1 MARVRSG
8 ARQIGNPEL
17 KRMSSRY
24 GCTRPRTADGGK
36 NGESGQT
43 LPILVLFMVSLLGI
57 AGLVIDVGGWYLGK
71 QQVQAAADAG
81 ALAGAAQLPQGW
93 SYAQPAADSE
103 YTKNGKGGDS
113 DTVSNTTD
121 LVANDSVTV
130 AASRVAPGY
139 FSRLFGYSGVTLRA
153 SATAT
158 IESVVGYRSTG
169 NVMPWGIM
177 RGSYTVGTNYSMK
190 IANDGSSQSGALDVP
205 YESACSGASGSSDYR
220 NLITGTTMSCPLSV
234 GEIMGLQSGSIPGPT
249 QQGINARIGTFQ
261 PADQIVTVGA
271 NGTATIIQPNSPQ
284 LVLIPIIENQAGT
297 TNWTGGS
304 MNVRI
309 VGFAWF
315 VITGV
320 SGNGQKV
327 TVTGE
332 FVGLTTSD
340 PNATLGGYTGLPGGA
355 TAVELTK

>member
-1 MARVRSG
+1 M
-8 ARQIGNPEL
+8 PFP
-17 KRMSSRY
+17 SR
-24 GCTRPRTADGGK
+24 GTSTPPANSAAAGRGGQ
-36 NGESGQT
+36 SGQT
-43 LPILVLFMVSLLGI
+43 LPLLVLFMVSLIGVT
-57 AGLVIDVGGWYLGK
+57 GLVIDIGGWYLQK

-81 ALAGAAQLPQGW
+81 ALAGATQLPQGW
-93 SYAQPAADSE
+93 SYAQPAAQTE
-103 YTKNGKGGDS
+103 YGKNGKGGDAA
-113 DTVSNTTD
+113 TVSNTTD
-121 LVANDSVTV
+121 LVPNDSVTV

-139 FSRLFGYSGVTLRA
+139 FSRLFGFSGVTVGG
-153 SATAT
+153 SAQAT
-158 IESVVGYRSTG
+158 IESVVGYKSTG

-177 RGSYTVGTNYSMK
+177 RGSYTVGTSYSMK

-205 YESACSGASGSSDYR
+205 YESGCSGASGSSDYR
-220 NLITGTTMSCPLSV
+220 HLINGTTLACPLSV
-234 GEIMGLQSGSIPGPT
+234 GQILGLQSGSIPGPT
-249 QQGINARIGTFQ
+249 QQGITDRIGTFQ
-261 PADQIVTVGA
+261 PASQIITVGA
-271 NGTATIIQPNSPQ
+271 NGTATILQPNSPQ
-284 LVLIPIIENQAGT
+284 LVLIPIIENQDGT

-332 FVGLTTSD
+332 FVGIESAD

-355 TAVELTK
+355 TSVELTK

>member
-1 MARVRSG
+1 MPSPPGCNHRSAR
-8 ARQIGNPEL
+8 ARGRE
-17 KRMSSRY
+17 
-24 GCTRPRTADGGK
+24 A
-36 NGESGQT
+36 GQT
-43 LPILVLFMVSLLGI
+43 LPLLVLFVVSLLGV

-81 ALAGAAQLPQGW
+81 ALAGASQLPVGW
-93 SYAQPAADSE
+93 SYAQTAAQGE
-103 YTKNGKGGDS
+103 YSKNGMGGDS
-113 DTVSNTTD
+113 DTVANTSD

-130 AASRVAPGY
+130 VASRVAPGY
-139 FSRLFGYSGVTLRA
+139 FSRLFGFSGITLRA
-153 SATAT
+153 SAQAT
-158 IESVVGYRSTG
+158 IESVVGYKSTG

-177 RGSYTVGTNYSMK
+177 RGSYTVGSSYSMK

-205 YESACSGASGSSDYR
+205 YESGCSGASGSNDYR
-220 NLITGTTMSCPLSV
+220 QLINGTTLACPLSV
-234 GEIMGLQSGSIPGPT
+234 GQVMGLQSGSIPGPT
-249 QQGINARIGTFQ
+249 QQGINDRIGTFL
-261 PADQIVTVGA
+261 PADQIISVGP
-271 NGTATIIQPNSPQ
+271 NGTATVIQPNSPQ
-284 LVLIPIIENQAGT
+284 LVLIPIIENQNGT

-320 SGNGQKV
+320 TGNGQRV

-332 FVGLTTSD
+332 FVGIESSD
-340 PNATLGGYTGLPGGA
+340 PNATLGGYTGMPGGA